1 MSSKMGTLA
10 LVRRLS
16 FLLSVPGNNGEC
28 ADTNREWWE
37 ESMGGLVLVVEDDD
51 ILRWLMTEV
60 VMHLGHDVVECAS
73 ADDAMHKLQ
82 EDQPLA
88 LLITDVRMP
97 GHYDGLDL
105 AKSVWALR
113 PELPVIIVSGNTVL
127 EPGFLPGN
135 ARFITK
141 PCTLDALSRAINELL
156 DQ

>member
-1 MSSKMGTLA
+1 
-10 LVRRLS
+10 
-16 FLLSVPGNNGEC
+16 
-28 ADTNREWWE
+28 
-37 ESMGGLVLVVEDDD
+37 MGGLVLVVEDDD
-51 ILRWLMTEV
+51 ILRWLMIEV
-60 VMHLGHDVVECAS
+60 ITHLGLDVIGCAS
-73 ADDAMHKLQ
+73 ADDAMHRLQ

-105 AKSVWALR
+105 AKVVWASH

-156 DQ
+156 DQRTGGLRSSPTP

>member
-1 MSSKMGTLA
+1 
-10 LVRRLS
+10 
-16 FLLSVPGNNGEC
+16 
-28 ADTNREWWE
+28 
-37 ESMGGLVLVVEDDD
+37 MGGLVLLVEDDD

-60 VMHLGHDVVECAS
+60 VMHLGLDVIECAS

-105 AKSVWALR
+105 AKSAWALR